1 MFSKPENHDVIT
13 PGKIQNLLKLLT
25 LSRRKDAVKLKGG
38 FFADSSTQGG
48 GGKYPGKTINNYIP
62 RVYNVQLGVIHI

>member
-38 FFADSSTQGG
+38 FLLTVVHRG